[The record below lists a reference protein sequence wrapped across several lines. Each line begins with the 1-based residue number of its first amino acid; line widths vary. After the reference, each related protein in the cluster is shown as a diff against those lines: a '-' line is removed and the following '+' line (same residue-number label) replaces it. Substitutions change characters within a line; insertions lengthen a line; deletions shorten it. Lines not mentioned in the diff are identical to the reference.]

1 MYKIFLFFLFFLFGE
16 EAGCIYWFTTT
27 WLILG
32 LVFIAYF
39 NNISA
44 ILWRSV
50 LLVEET
56 GGPGENH

>member
-1 MYKIFLFFLFFLFGE
+1 M
-16 EAGCIYWFTTT
+16 
-27 WLILG
+27 
-32 LVFIAYF
+32 VFNDEF

-56 GGPGENH
+56 GVPERKNPLSCHKLLTHFIT